1 MIYVGID
8 DTDILGSPGTNK
20 LARLLLGRLAPEYES
35 VLAIRHQLL
44 FDRRIPYTSKN
55 SSASL
60 LLRSASNGSL
70 PALASRIRRVMQ
82 DWFVAGSDP
91 GLCIAAHV
99 PREITAFGRR
109 CQQDVVSQQEARG
122 LAARHEIH
130 LEGLGGSEDGVI
142 GALAAAGLAAS
153 GEDGRVVGLGAWPDD
168 LAGPQD
174 IALLRQ
180 RGVAEV
186 RCLDTDRP
194 VTSGIVD
201 VGKRLRPNY
210 RAGRVVLF
218 VRAAPDGAGQSAP
231 WQSVRFT

>member
-20 LARLLLGRLAPEYES
+20 LARLLLRSLPPEYES

-60 LLRSASNGSL
+60 LLRSASNGSVDE
-70 PALASRIRRVMQ
+70 LASRIRRVMQ
-82 DWFVAGSDP
+82 DWFIAGSDP

-99 PREITAFGRR
+99 PEEITEFGQR
-109 CQQDVVSQQEARG
+109 CQREVVSQQEARR
-122 LAARHEIH
+122 LAARHDIH

-142 GALAAAGLAAS
+142 GALAAVGLAAG
-153 GEDGRVVGLGAWPDD
+153 GEDGRVVGMGAWPDD

-174 IALLRQ
+174 IGLLRD
-180 RGVAEV
+180 RGVAEI

-194 VTSGIVD
+194 INSGVVD
-201 VGKRLRPNY
+201 VGKHLRPSY

-218 VRAAPDGAGQSAP
+218 VRAAPEGAAQSAP

>member
-1 MIYVGID
+1 MIFVGID

-20 LARLLLGRLAPEYES
+20 LARLLLRSLQSEYES

-60 LLRSASNGSL
+60 LFRSSNNGSL
-70 PALASRIRRVMQ
+70 DALASKIRRIMQ
-82 DWFVAGSDP
+82 DWFIAGSDP
-91 GLCIAAHV
+91 GLCVAAHV
-99 PREITAFGRR
+99 PEEISEFGRR
-109 CQQDVVSQQEARG
+109 CQRDVVSQEEARR
-122 LAARHEIH
+122 LAARHDIR

-142 GALAAAGLAAS
+142 GALAAVGLVAA
-153 GEDGRVVGLGAWPDD
+153 GEDGRVVGIGAWPDE

-174 IALLRQ
+174 IALLHQ

-194 VTSGIVD
+194 ITSGIVD
-201 VGKRLRPNY
+201 IGKRLRPNY

-218 VRAAPDGAGQSAP
+218 VRAGPDDGVQSAL